1 MSPELVS
8 GIARVAHEKLLSV
21 LTECGTKK
29 TKGTCLFASYLVCYL
44 AKTKGLDACV
54 SMLGK
59 ILKKMSNKNGISQT
73 EESEFAFLLTNYIKQ
88 TLTFREWQRNADGNQ
103 RLHFLINIYGAK
115 EDGGE
120 VVLRPFIVNPDELM
134 LTPADVVEF
143 NSQVINVDRQRH
155 PEWFR

>member
-1 MSPELVS
+1 
-8 GIARVAHEKLLSV
+8 
-21 LTECGTKK
+21 
-29 TKGTCLFASYLVCYL
+29 
-44 AKTKGLDACV
+44 
-54 SMLGK
+54 
-59 ILKKMSNKNGISQT
+59 MSNKNGISQT

-103 RLHFLINIYGAK
+103 RLHFLITIYGAK

>member
-1 MSPELVS
+1 MFA
-8 GIARVAHEKLLSV
+8 G
-21 LTECGTKK
+21 KK
-29 TKGTCLFASYLVCYL
+29 SAQIREILISESAWEEMTCLFAPYIY
-44 AKTKGLDACV
+44 ACV